1 VSLTISVSINQQLK
15 IKELLSSFGQ
25 LRSFHLVKEPGTDMS
40 KGFAFCD
47 YFDPNITDIACAGL
61 NGMQLGDKKLVM
73 QRASVGKN
81 PGSMQGQMMT
91 NLQIP
96 GLALNPGSSMMTAGP
111 ATQVLCLMN
120 MINVEDLEDDEE
132 YDDILEDVREECSK
146 YGTVRSLEIPRPIPG
161 VEIPGL
167 GKIFVE
173 FANILDGQRAQE
185 NLSGRKFANRVV
197 VTSFLDLE
205 KYHQRDF

>member
-1 VSLTISVSINQQLK
+1 
-15 IKELLSSFGQ
+15 
-25 LRSFHLVKEPGTDMS
+25 MS

-47 YFDPNITDIACAGL
+47 YVDPNITDLACSGL

-81 PGSMQGQMMT
+81 PGGAAAGGQMMT

-96 GLALNPGSSMMTAGP
+96 GLTINPGGKATAGP

-132 YDDILEDVREECSK
+132 YEDILDDVREECGK
-146 YGTVRSLEIPRPIPG
+146 YGNVKSLEIPRPIRG
-161 VEIPGL
+161 VEVPGI

-173 FANILDGQRAQE
+173 FTNILEGQRAQE

-197 VTSFLDLE
+197 VTSFLDPD
-205 KYHQRDF
+205 KYHRREF